1 MLNVSPHT
9 TKWWGRVPA
18 RCATWLLRVLGAG
31 GIYAEVTNDFAFRLA
46 PVSKLAATQ
55 MLDELRCAPILRGV
69 RGEPRCFLD
78 GVVDVLLRVSMLVH
92 RYPQIRELDINPL
105 IVNENE
111 VIAVDARVFL
121 G

>member
-1 MLNVSPHT
+1 MQTFEISSHS
-9 TKWWGRVPA
+9 
-18 RCATWLLRVLGAG
+18 
-31 GIYAEVTNDFAFRLA
+31 VTRFRPIWHQFRDSFPDLHDFAFRLA

-69 RGEPRCFLD
+69 RGEQRCFLD